1 MKVGKTVAD
10 ANMKGPEIWQ
20 QGPEAWTKHTGPSC
34 DIATQAP
41 HDVSYFKA
49 PKDSKKHVEEKR
61 YVEHSGKW

>member
-1 MKVGKTVAD
+1 
-10 ANMKGPEIWQ
+10 MKGPEIWQ
-20 QGPEAWTKHTGPSC
+20 QGPEAYTKHSGPSC

-61 YVEHSGKW
+61 YVEHSGRW